1 MAFKMKNPFRQTVVG
16 ALGRVGFGGN
26 LSGGNLGDKG
36 NCTGKDRTWV
46 PAEKD
51 ENGKVIKKGYCAFLA

>member
-1 MAFKMKNPFRQTVVG
+1 MKNPFRQTVVG

-26 LSGGNLGDKG
+26 LSAGNDLSAKN